1 MSLFSIALKN
11 FVANPGPLKNRG
23 SRDIVVYIQTEAIHA
38 IYEKVYKKTKPT
50 SLRKVW
56 LPTTMVRA
64 VKMPQKEKNPT
75 LFQLTKLYPTT
86 LLVWQSMLPLRFI
99 I

>member
-23 SRDIVVYIQTEAIHA
+23 SREIVVYIQTEAINA
-38 IYEKVYKKTKPT
+38 VYKKVYKETKPA

-64 VKMPQKEKNPT
+64 VEMPQKDEVQTFEKTVPNFLK
-75 LFQLTKLYPTT
+75 LF
-86 LLVWQSMLPLRFI
+86 SMKYSG
-99 I
+99 